1 MRRSLLTSTALLT
14 SVALCG
20 TARAA
25 DPASPGDD
33 KRPNAALTACA
44 SGDVAKGIAILGE
57 LYAESRNPSFVFNQG
72 RCYQKNNQL
81 EQARGSFAEYLR
93 IGTNEPPEDL
103 QRAQA
108 FVKELDDTLA
118 RQRASQSAAVVAT
131 PATAPGDGSA
141 RVLRVSSVV
150 LAAVGVLAVG
160 FGAAMSF
167 KVKSTN
173 DDLKQLYA
181 GQPYVTDVARVQ
193 QLESDGS
200 RYQTLQWVGYGVGA
214 AAFAGAVATFI
225 LGGSKF
231 PWSSESPERVA
242 LDVTPAVSPDGGGAV
257 LRMRF

>member
-1 MRRSLLTSTALLT
+1 VRRSLLTSTALLT

-25 DPASPGDD
+25 DPAPPGDD
-33 KRPNAALTACA
+33 KRPNAALAACA

-57 LYAESRNPSFVFNQG
+57 LYAETRNPSFVFNQG

-108 FVKELDDTLA
+108 FVKELDDALA
-118 RQRASQSAAVVAT
+118 RQRASQPAVVVAP
-131 PATAPGDGSA
+131 PASGDGAA

-160 FGAAMSF
+160 FGAVMSL

-173 DDLKQLYA
+173 DDLEQLYA
-181 GQPYVTDVARVQ
+181 ATPYVTDSVRVQ

-225 LGGSKF
+225 LGGSRF
-231 PWSSESPERVA
+231 PWSAESPDRVA
-242 LDVTPAVSPDGGGAV
+242 LDLTPAVSPNGGAAL

>member
-1 MRRSLLTSTALLT
+1 MRRPLLTSTALLT

-25 DPASPGDD
+25 DLASPGDD
-33 KRPNAALTACA
+33 KRPNAALAACA

-118 RQRASQSAAVVAT
+118 RQRASQAAVVAT
-131 PATAPGDGSA
+131 PASAPGDGTA

-150 LAAVGVLAVG
+150 LAAVGVVAVG

-181 GQPYVTDVARVQ
+181 AQPYVTDSARVA

-225 LGGSKF
+225 LGGSRF
-231 PWSSESPERVA
+231 PWSAESPDRVA
-242 LDVTPAVSPDGGGAV
+242 LDVTPAVSADGGGAV
-257 LRMRF
+257 LRLRF